1 MKKSL
6 ALALALIMVM
16 GCMSFAAAEGRTVTL
31 NRQNLQC
38 LHGIC
43 DVKSVDDK
51 KSTIALTYFITEEPQ
66 WENEPGR
73 YNGVDFIRLETDLG
87 IPCEGAAFARIGS
100 NDPLPVSNTTPY
112 PFYGSFLRSDGARHD
127 ELTLNWYGSKDEGG
141 ETVADTDNL
150 LYTDKITYDIIPAYR
165 PMPADAERIAVSGA
179 TISDGSVAFDA
190 APAEGT
196 TITVSRPNDYASYY
210 AVSTDGAEDTAGNS
224 TAETPASITV
234 SGLSAETPQKYTIK
248 WYSDEGEDKLLVGT
262 DTLTVSVRSE
272 DYYRFAPY
280 DTPVVIEEPDGTQ
293 ANITPEDGLLTSNSV
308 ELKYELTKEQWE
320 EVFYRYGEDN
330 RIFLPLWFYLPDS
343 AVKYYKSEYFGN
355 ESRPVDEDLKFLK
368 GVQYFDV
375 NLNEG
380 KGGYVAYKYFHEGL
394 VIAQVKYEGNNVIIE
409 PQSGKVSWLIKWLD
423 NDGNDHFH
431 RVTFDVNVSFS
442 GQGIKLTNASP
453 AINRVIFDGR
463 EGANGSYSDGTVRY
477 MLEETEGGFEYDTNG
492 RGKTTTRLV
501 RPSDNAV
508 SATVNGKEVTI
519 TDNAIELEVEARN
532 DKSMTEAFT
541 VCWLDEYGNTIKTE
555 RITISNCPTGAGV
568 PWQKYWAPIDSGRI
582 NVQDNGL
589 TSFFSYDNGK
599 LLFEVTDSNAGSLNA
614 NKLNELSQN
623 DLIYEITPPAGAVK
637 FRMSGQHSPLYDTYF
652 ADSTKQ
658 WLEKQ
663 PFEDCVFENDA
674 AKPYYYSFGKLFNR
688 TKVEGVYVYTVNN
701 TEVTFADIVIFQWY
715 DKDEKLIEVNG
726 KDGECF
732 YLIKEPYVK
741 TTTTAALTK
750 DPTEAVAK
758 PTIVISNS
766 ATGKVVTNGVLKT
779 EMPLQNAVDPNSDTR
794 YLYMKLTY
802 IDENTGLEVEPGTEG
817 AVVYLAYPDGMTY
830 EQAQGYTFKL
840 THYTDENH
848 VTHEEMKL
856 EATPYGLKFKT
867 NSFSPFL
874 LEWTPAASSPSHN
887 ESGGLSGVNI
897 TNLTNREISS
907 YRLGGGLLSFR
918 LGGSGAVTVTAD
930 GRVVTPDADGW
941 YTVPAN
947 ARIVV
952 DYPVMAL
959 PKTGDMPVWRWLPG
973 L

>member
-1 MKKSL
+1 MWYTHYITFSVIIQRFIANNAQNFIFHRFVFGIAEHHFHLIGGAANTAGHIRKVSEKKYFKSL
-6 ALALALIMVM
+6 
-16 GCMSFAAAEGRTVTL
+16 
-31 NRQNLQC
+31 
-38 LHGIC
+38 
-43 DVKSVDDK
+43 
-51 KSTIALTYFITEEPQ
+51 
-66 WENEPGR
+66 
-73 YNGVDFIRLETDLG
+73 YN
-87 IPCEGAAFARIGS
+87 
-100 NDPLPVSNTTPY
+100 
-112 PFYGSFLRSDGARHD
+112 
-127 ELTLNWYGSKDEGG
+127 
-141 ETVADTDNL
+141 
-150 LYTDKITYDIIPAYR
+150 
-165 PMPADAERIAVSGA
+165 ADAADDDCLEFLKNMKYMDDEENSFGVGLEIAGVRY
-179 TISDGSVAFDA
+179 DGNN
-190 APAEGT
+190 
-196 TITVSRPNDYASYY
+196 I
-210 AVSTDGAEDTAGNS
+210 
-224 TAETPASITV
+224 I
-234 SGLSAETPQKYTIK
+234 
-248 WYSDEGEDKLLVGT
+248 
-262 DTLTVSVRSE
+262 
-272 DYYRFAPY
+272 
-280 DTPVVIEEPDGTQ
+280 
-293 ANITPEDGLLTSNSV
+293 ITPKSCRESV
-308 ELKYELTKEQWE
+308 
-320 EVFYRYGEDN
+320 
-330 RIFLPLWFYLPDS
+330 
-343 AVKYYKSEYFGN
+343 
-355 ESRPVDEDLKFLK
+355 
-368 GVQYFDV
+368 
-375 NLNEG
+375 
-380 KGGYVAYKYFHEGL
+380 
-394 VIAQVKYEGNNVIIE
+394 
-409 PQSGKVSWLIKWLD
+409 LIKWQD
-423 NDGNDHFH
+423 NEGNDHFH

-453 AINRVIFDGR
+453 ANDRVKFDTQA
-463 EGANGSYSDGTVRY
+463 GANGSYSDGTVRY
-477 MLEETEGGFEYDTNG
+477 MLVHTADGFQYGSDG

-508 SATVNGKEVTI
+508 SATVNGKNVNISE
-519 TDNAIELEVEARN
+519 TDNAIQLTVDARN
-532 DKSMTEAFT
+532 DRSMTEAFT
-541 VCWLDEYGNTIKTE
+541 VCWLDEGGNTIKTE

-568 PWQKYWAPIDSGRI
+568 PWQNYWAPIGSGSI
-582 NVQDNGL
+582 NVQDRDL
-589 TSFFSYDNGK
+589 ISFFSYDNDGK
-599 LLFEVTDSNAGSLNA
+599 LLFKVTEKNAGALNA
-614 NKLNELSQN
+614 DKVDELSKNEL
-623 DLIYEITPPAGAVK
+623 ICEITPPEGAVK

-658 WLEKQ
+658 WLDSTELKDLEK
-663 PFEDCVFENDA
+663 EENGEL
-674 AKPYYYSFGKLFNR
+674 KPYYCFFDELFNR

-701 TEVTFADIVIFQWY
+701 TQVTFADIVIFQWY
-715 DKDEKLIEVNG
+715 DAEGKLIKVG
-726 KDGECF
+726 DKDGECF

-741 TTTTAALTK
+741 ISKTEALTE

-840 THYTDENH
+840 YHYTDENN

-856 EATPYGLKFKT
+856 EATPYGLRFKT
-867 NSFSPFL
+867 TSFSPFL

-907 YRLGGGLLSFR
+907 YRLGGGLFSFR

>member
-16 GCMSFAAAEGRTVTL
+16 GCMSFAAAEGRTVTDMTGSSDIQSTYKITESTEA
-31 NRQNLQC
+31 N
-38 LHGIC
+38 
-43 DVKSVDDK
+43 KASVQ
-51 KSTIALTYFITEEPQ
+51 LTYFADDSAWQTDP
-66 WENEPGR
+66 ENSK
-73 YNGVDFIRLETDLG
+73 FIQIRANL
-87 IPCEGAAFARIGS
+87 AAPNAEARFVQ
-100 NDPLPVSNTTPY
+100 L
-112 PFYGSFLRSDGARHD
+112 LRSDGEKIGDGPSPLKEEGNTYYFEYSYRFD
-127 ELTLNWYGSKDEGG
+127 KGRDTFQKLTLEWYDESG
-141 ETVADTDNL
+141 EGKNL
-150 LYTDKITYDIIPAYR
+150 LYTDDFTCTLVLTSAKH
-165 PMPADAERIAVSGA
+165 ADAERIAVSGA

-190 APAEGT
+190 APAEET
-196 TITVSRPNDYASYY
+196 TITVFRPNDYASYY
-210 AVSTDGAEDTAGNS
+210 AVSTDGAEGSSTAGES
-224 TAETPASITV
+224 AGITV
-234 SGLSAETPQKYTIK
+234 SDLSAGSSKTYTIK
-248 WYSDEGEDKLLVGT
+248 WYSGEGENKFLVGT
-262 DTLTVSVRSE
+262 DTLTVSVRPE
-272 DYYRFAPY
+272 GYYRFAPY
-280 DTPVVIEEPDGTQ
+280 KTPVVIEKSDGTQ
-293 ANITPEDGLLTSNSV
+293 ANITPEGGFLPATSV

-320 EVFYRYGEDN
+320 EVFYKYGEDN
-330 RIFLPLWFYLPDS
+330 RIFLPLWFYLPGK
-343 AVKYYKSEYFGN
+343 AVDYFKIEYFDD
-355 ESRPVDEDLKFLK
+355 ESRPVEEDLKFLK
-368 GVQYFDV
+368 DAQYFNV

-380 KGGYVAYKYFHEGL
+380 EGGYDEYKYFHEGL

-423 NDGNDHFH
+423 DKNVDHFH
-431 RVTFDVNVSFS
+431 RVTFDVKVSFS

-519 TDNAIELEVEARN
+519 TDNAIELTVEARN
-532 DKSMTEAFT
+532 DQSMTEAFT

-568 PWQKYWAPIDSGRI
+568 PWQKYWAPIGSGRI
-582 NVQDNGL
+582 KVQDQRL
-589 TSFFSYDNGK
+589 ASFFSYDNDGK
-599 LLFEVTDSNAGSLNA
+599 LLFEVTDSNAGTLDVDKVDELS
-614 NKLNELSQN
+614 KNEL
-623 DLIYEITPPAGAVK
+623 ICEITPPAGAK
-637 FRMSGQHSPLYDTYF
+637 YFKMSGQHSPLYDTYF

-674 AKPYYYSFGKLFNR
+674 AKPYYCFFDELFNR

-715 DKDEKLIEVNG
+715 DENKEIIK
-726 KDGECF
+726 GEYF

-741 TTTTAALTK
+741 TTTKAALTE
-750 DPTEAVAK
+750 DPTKAVAK

-766 ATGKVVTNGVLKT
+766 ATGEVVTNGVLKT

-802 IDENTGLEVEPGTEG
+802 IDESTGLEVEPGTEG

-840 THYTDENH
+840 YHYTDENH

-856 EATPYGLKFKT
+856 EATPYGLRFKT
-867 NSFSPFL
+867 TSFSPFL

-907 YRLGGGLLSFR
+907 YRLGGGLFSFR

>member
-1 MKKSL
+1 MKRSL

-16 GCMSFAAAEGRTVTL
+16 GCMSFAAAEGDRMVTGMTGSSSIRSTYKITESTEA
-31 NRQNLQC
+31 NRA
-38 LHGIC
+38 
-43 DVKSVDDK
+43 SVQ
-51 KSTIALTYFITEEPQ
+51 LTYFAGDSAWQ
-66 WENEPGR
+66 
-73 YNGVDFIRLETDLG
+73 TDLDNNQYISVQAKLAAPTSNANYVQWSNGSRTG
-87 IPCEGAAFARIGS
+87 ILELVTGTDG
-100 NDPLPVSNTTPY
+100 NKY
-112 PFYGSFLRSDGARHD
+112 YGYSYRFDKGRDTFQK
-127 ELTLNWYGSKDEGG
+127 LTLEWYDESG
-141 ETVADTDNL
+141 EGKNL
-150 LYTDKITYDIIPAYR
+150 LYTDDFTCTLVLTSAKH
-165 PMPADAERIAVSGA
+165 ADAERIAVSGA

-210 AVSTDGAEDTAGNS
+210 AVSTDGAEGNS
-224 TAETPASITV
+224 TAGESAGITV
-234 SGLSAETPQKYTIK
+234 SGLSAGSSKTYTIK
-248 WYSDEGEDKLLVGT
+248 WYSGEGENKFLVGT
-262 DTLTVSVRSE
+262 DTLTVSVRPE
-272 DYYRFAPY
+272 GYYSFATY
-280 DTPVVIEEPDGTQ
+280 NTPVVIEEPVTGAQT
-293 ANITPEDGLLTSNSV
+293 NITPEDGFLTSNSV
-308 ELKYELTKEQWE
+308 ELNYNLTKEQWE
-320 EVFYRYGEDN
+320 EVFYKYGEDN
-330 RIFLPLWFYLPDS
+330 RIFLPLWFYLPGS
-343 AVKYYKSEYFGN
+343 AKDYFKIEYFGN
-355 ESRPVDEDLKFLK
+355 ESRPVEEDLKFLK
-368 GVQYFDV
+368 DAQYFNA
-375 NLNEG
+375 NLIVG
-380 KGGYVAYKYFHEGL
+380 KDGYEDYKYFHEGL

-423 NDGNDHFH
+423 DKNVDHFH
-431 RVTFDVNVSFS
+431 RVTFDVNISS
-442 GQGIKLTNASP
+442 SDTGIKLTNASP
-453 AINRVIFDGR
+453 ANDRVKFDGR
-463 EGANGSYSDGTVRY
+463 EGAKGSYSDGTVRY
-477 MLEETEGGFEYDTNG
+477 MLVHTADGFQYGSDG

-508 SATVNGKEVTI
+508 SATVNGENVNI
-519 TDNAIELEVEARN
+519 SETDNAIELEVEARN
-532 DKSMTEAFT
+532 NQSMTEAFT
-541 VCWLDEYGNTIKTE
+541 VCWLDKDNKIIKTE
-555 RITISNCPTGAGV
+555 RITISNCPTGAET
-568 PWQKYWAPIDSGRI
+568 PWQKYWAPIDSDSI
-582 NVQDNGL
+582 NVQDKNL
-589 TSFFSYDNGK
+589 TSFFSYDDDGK
-599 LLFEVTDSNAGSLNA
+599 LLFELTDSKAGALDVD
-614 NKLNELSQN
+614 KVDKLSQN
-623 DLIYEITPPAGAVK
+623 ELIYEITPPAGAVK

-658 WLEKQ
+658 WLDSTELKDLEK
-663 PFEDCVFENDA
+663 EENGEL
-674 AKPYYYSFGKLFNR
+674 KPYYYSFGKLFNR

-715 DKDEKLIEVNG
+715 KDDGTLIKAG
-726 KDGECF
+726 DKDGECF

-766 ATGKVVTNGVLKT
+766 ATGEVVTNGVLKT

-840 THYTDENH
+840 YHYTDENN

-856 EATPYGLKFKT
+856 EATPYGLRFNT
-867 NSFSPFL
+867 TSFSPFL

-907 YRLGGGLLSFR
+907 YRLGGGLFSFR

>member
-16 GCMSFAAAEGRTVTL
+16 GCMSFAAAEGDRTVTDMTSSYP
-31 NRQNLQC
+31 
-38 LHGIC
+38 GIQSTYIIE
-43 DVKSVDDK
+43 KTEDDK
-51 KSTIALTYFITEEPQ
+51 ASVQLTYFADDSAWQ
-66 WENEPGR
+66 
-73 YNGVDFIRLETDLG
+73 TDSNNQYISVQAKL
-87 IPCEGAAFARIGS
+87 AAPS
-100 NDPLPVSNTTPY
+100 NQANYVQL
-112 PFYGSFLRSDGARHD
+112 LRSNGDKIGDLVYLGDSISYYGYSYQFDKGR
-127 ELTLNWYGSKDEGG
+127 ETFQNLKLEWY
-141 ETVADTDNL
+141 DTNEDNKPP
-150 LYTDKITYDIIPAYR
+150 LYTDDFTCTLVLTSAKPA
-165 PMPADAERIAVSGA
+165 EKNRIYVSGA

-190 APAEGT
+190 VPAEGT
-196 TITVSRPNDYASYY
+196 TITVSRPNDYASSYT
-210 AVSTDGAEDTAGNS
+210 VSEGADGAEGSSTAGES
-224 TAETPASITV
+224 ASITV
-234 SGLSAETPQKYTIK
+234 SGLSVGSSKTYTIR
-248 WYSDEGEDKLLVGT
+248 WYSVENENKFLVGT
-262 DTLTVSVRSE
+262 DTLTVSVRPK
-272 DYYRFAPY
+272 DYYRFTPY

-320 EVFYRYGEDN
+320 EVFYKYGEDN

-355 ESRPVDEDLKFLK
+355 ESRRVEEDLNFLK

-375 NLNEG
+375 GLNDGEG
-380 KGGYVAYKYFHEGL
+380 DYGGYKSFHEGL

-453 AINRVIFDGR
+453 ANDRVKFDTQA
-463 EGANGSYSDGTVRY
+463 GANGSYSDGTVRY
-477 MLEETEGGFEYDTNG
+477 MLADDFGYNTNG
-492 RGKTTTRLV
+492 KTFTKLV

-508 SATVNGKEVTI
+508 SATVNGKNVNISE
-519 TDNAIELEVEARN
+519 TDNAIQLTVDARN
-532 DKSMTEAFT
+532 DQSMTEAFT
-541 VCWLDEYGNTIKTE
+541 VCWLDEGGNTIKTE

-568 PWQKYWAPIDSGRI
+568 PWQNYWAPIDRGRI
-582 NVQDNGL
+582 KVRDQRL
-589 TSFFSYDNGK
+589 TSFFSYDNDGK
-599 LLFEVTDSNAGSLNA
+599 LLFKVTEKNAGALNVD
-614 NKLNELSQN
+614 KVDELSQN
-623 DLIYEITPPAGAVK
+623 ELICEITPPEGAAYFK
-637 FRMSGQHSPLYDTYF
+637 MSGQHSPLYDSYF
-652 ADSTKQ
+652 ADSTKE

-663 PFEDCVFENDA
+663 PFEDCKLENGKL
-674 AKPYYYSFGKLFNR
+674 KPYYCFFDELFNR

-715 DKDEKLIEVNG
+715 DENKEIIK
-726 KDGECF
+726 GEYF

-741 TTTTAALTK
+741 ISKTEALTE
-750 DPTEAVAK
+750 DPTEAVEK
-758 PTIVISNS
+758 PTIVISDS

-840 THYTDENH
+840 YHYTDENN

-856 EATPYGLKFKT
+856 EATPYGLRFKT
-867 NSFSPFL
+867 TSFSPFL

>member
-6 ALALALIMVM
+6 ALVLALIMVM
-16 GCMSFAAAEGRTVTL
+16 GCMSFAAAEGEQFTDFNGTVTL
-31 NRQNLQC
+31 SKLE
-38 LHGIC
+38 GG
-43 DVKSVDDK
+43 
-51 KSTIALTYFITEEPQ
+51 TEEITLT
-66 WENEPGR
+66 G
-73 YNGVDFIRLETDLG
+73 
-87 IPCEGAAFARIGS
+87 
-100 NDPLPVSNTTPY
+100 NTFT
-112 PFYGSFLRSDGARHD
+112 H
-127 ELTLNWYGSKDEGG
+127 
-141 ETVADTDNL
+141 
-150 LYTDKITYDIIPAYR
+150 TYDL
-165 PMPADAERIAVSGA
+165 
-179 TISDGSVAFDA
+179 
-190 APAEGT
+190 
-196 TITVSRPNDYASYY
+196 
-210 AVSTDGAEDTAGNS
+210 TDS
-224 TAETPASITV
+224 
-234 SGLSAETPQKYTIK
+234 
-248 WYSDEGEDKLLVGT
+248 
-262 DTLTVSVRSE
+262 
-272 DYYRFAPY
+272 
-280 DTPVVIEEPDGTQ
+280 
-293 ANITPEDGLLTSNSV
+293 
-308 ELKYELTKEQWE
+308 QWE
-320 EVFYRYGEDN
+320 EAFYNCGEDN
-330 RIFLPLWFYLPDS
+330 GIYLTARFTLPNGEK
-343 AVKYYKSEYFGN
+343 KYFKSLYNADAADDDCLE
-355 ESRPVDEDLKFLK
+355 FLK
-368 GVQYFDV
+368 NMKYMDDEENSFGV
-375 NLNEG
+375 
-380 KGGYVAYKYFHEGL
+380 GL
-394 VIAQVKYEGNNVIIE
+394 EIAGVRYDGNNIIITPKSCRE
-409 PQSGKVSWLIKWLD
+409 SVLIKRQD
-423 NDGNDHFH
+423 NEGNDHFH
-431 RVTFDVNVSFS
+431 RVTFDVTVSSS

-453 AINRVIFDGR
+453 ANDRVKFDGR
-463 EGANGSYSDGTVRY
+463 EGAKGSYSDGTVRY
-477 MLEETEGGFEYDTNG
+477 MLADDFGYNTNG
-492 RGKTTTRLV
+492 KTFTKLV
-501 RPSDNAV
+501 RPSDNAKK
-508 SATVNGKEVTI
+508 ATVNGEPATI
-519 TDNAIELEVEARN
+519 GADNAIELEVEARN
-532 DKSMTEAFT
+532 DQSMTEAFT
-541 VCWLDEYGNTIKTE
+541 VCWLDEDNKIIKTE

-568 PWQKYWAPIDSGRI
+568 PWQKHWAPIDSKRI

-623 DLIYEITPPAGAVK
+623 DLIYEITPPEGAK
-637 FRMSGQHSPLYDTYF
+637 YFRMSGQHSPLYDSSF

-663 PFEDCVFENDA
+663 PFEECVFENDA

-688 TKVEGVYVYTVNN
+688 TRVEGVYVYTVNN
-701 TEVTFADIVIFQWY
+701 TQVTFADIVIFQWY
-715 DKDEKLIEVNG
+715 DEDEKLIEVNG

-802 IDENTGLEVEPGTEG
+802 IDESTGLEVEPGTEG

-840 THYTDENH
+840 YHYTDENH

-856 EATPYGLKFKT
+856 EATPYGLRFKT
-867 NSFSPFL
+867 TSFSPFL
-874 LEWTPAASSPSHN
+874 LEWTPASSSPSHN

-907 YRLGGGLLSFR
+907 YRLGGGLFSFR

>member
-16 GCMSFAAAEGRTVTL
+16 GCMSFAAAAGEQEFTAFGGEVTLSKTEGGEETITIDSTNPVATVTL
-31 NRQNLQC
+31 
-38 LHGIC
+38 
-43 DVKSVDDK
+43 D
-51 KSTIALTYFITEEPQ
+51 
-66 WENEPGR
+66 
-73 YNGVDFIRLETDLG
+73 
-87 IPCEGAAFARIGS
+87 
-100 NDPLPVSNTTPY
+100 
-112 PFYGSFLRSDGARHD
+112 YGSFTA
-127 ELTLNWYGSKDEGG
+127 KD
-141 ETVADTDNL
+141 
-150 LYTDKITYDIIPAYR
+150 
-165 PMPADAERIAVSGA
+165 
-179 TISDGSVAFDA
+179 
-190 APAEGT
+190 
-196 TITVSRPNDYASYY
+196 
-210 AVSTDGAEDTAGNS
+210 
-224 TAETPASITV
+224 
-234 SGLSAETPQKYTIK
+234 
-248 WYSDEGEDKLLVGT
+248 
-262 DTLTVSVRSE
+262 
-272 DYYRFAPY
+272 
-280 DTPVVIEEPDGTQ
+280 
-293 ANITPEDGLLTSNSV
+293 
-308 ELKYELTKEQWE
+308 WE
-320 EVFYRYGEDN
+320 EAFYNCGEDN
-330 RIFLPLWFYLPDS
+330 GIYLTARFTLPNGEK
-343 AVKYYKSEYFGN
+343 KYFKSLYNADAADDDCLE
-355 ESRPVDEDLKFLK
+355 FLK
-368 GVQYFDV
+368 NMKYMDDEENSFGV
-375 NLNEG
+375 
-380 KGGYVAYKYFHEGL
+380 GL
-394 VIAQVKYEGNNVIIE
+394 EIAGVRYDGNNIIITPKSCRE
-409 PQSGKVSWLIKWLD
+409 SVLIKRQD
-423 NDGNDHFH
+423 NEGNDHFH
-431 RVTFDVNVSFS
+431 RVTFDVTVSSS

-453 AINRVIFDGR
+453 ANDRVKFDGR
-463 EGANGSYSDGTVRY
+463 EGAKGSYSDGTVRY
-477 MLEETEGGFEYDTNG
+477 MLEETEGGFQYGSDG
-492 RGKTTTRLV
+492 RGETTTKLV

-532 DKSMTEAFT
+532 DQSMTEAFT
-541 VCWLDEYGNTIKTE
+541 VCWLDEDNKIIKTE
-555 RITISNCPTGAGV
+555 RITISNCPTGAET
-568 PWQKYWAPIDSGRI
+568 PWQKYWAPIDRDSI
-582 NVQDNGL
+582 NVQDEDL
-589 TSFFSYDNGK
+589 TRFFSYDNNGK
-599 LLFEVTDSNAGSLNA
+599 LLFKVTDSNAGALDVD
-614 NKLNELSQN
+614 KVDKLSQN
-623 DLIYEITPPAGAVK
+623 ELIYEITPPAGAVK
-637 FRMSGQHSPLYDTYF
+637 FRMSGQHSPLYDTFF

-688 TKVEGVYVYTVNN
+688 TQVEGVNIYTVNN

-715 DKDEKLIEVNG
+715 DENKEIIK
-726 KDGECF
+726 GEYF

-741 TTTTAALTK
+741 ISKTEALTE
-750 DPTEAVAK
+750 DPTEAVAE

-802 IDENTGLEVEPGTEG
+802 IDESTGLEVEPGTEG

-840 THYTDENH
+840 YHYTDENH

-856 EATPYGLKFKT
+856 EATPYGLRFKT
-867 NSFSPFL
+867 TSFSPFL

>member
-1 MKKSL
+1 MKRSL

-16 GCMSFAAAEGRTVTL
+16 GCMSFAAAEGEQEFTAFGGEVTLSKTEGGEETITIDSTNPVATVTL
-31 NRQNLQC
+31 
-38 LHGIC
+38 
-43 DVKSVDDK
+43 D
-51 KSTIALTYFITEEPQ
+51 
-66 WENEPGR
+66 
-73 YNGVDFIRLETDLG
+73 
-87 IPCEGAAFARIGS
+87 
-100 NDPLPVSNTTPY
+100 
-112 PFYGSFLRSDGARHD
+112 YGSFTA
-127 ELTLNWYGSKDEGG
+127 KD
-141 ETVADTDNL
+141 
-150 LYTDKITYDIIPAYR
+150 
-165 PMPADAERIAVSGA
+165 
-179 TISDGSVAFDA
+179 
-190 APAEGT
+190 
-196 TITVSRPNDYASYY
+196 
-210 AVSTDGAEDTAGNS
+210 
-224 TAETPASITV
+224 
-234 SGLSAETPQKYTIK
+234 
-248 WYSDEGEDKLLVGT
+248 
-262 DTLTVSVRSE
+262 
-272 DYYRFAPY
+272 
-280 DTPVVIEEPDGTQ
+280 
-293 ANITPEDGLLTSNSV
+293 
-308 ELKYELTKEQWE
+308 WE
-320 EVFYRYGEDN
+320 EAFYNCGEDN
-330 RIFLPLWFYLPDS
+330 GIYLTARFTLPNGEK
-343 AVKYYKSEYFGN
+343 KYFKSLYNADAADDDCLE
-355 ESRPVDEDLKFLK
+355 FLK
-368 GVQYFDV
+368 NMKYMDDEENSFGV
-375 NLNEG
+375 
-380 KGGYVAYKYFHEGL
+380 GL
-394 VIAQVKYEGNNVIIE
+394 EIAGVRYDGNNIIITPKSCRE
-409 PQSGKVSWLIKWLD
+409 SVLIKWQD
-423 NDGNDHFH
+423 NEGNDHFH

-453 AINRVIFDGR
+453 ANDRVKFDTQA
-463 EGANGSYSDGTVRY
+463 GANGSYSDGTVRY
-477 MLEETEGGFEYDTNG
+477 MLVHTADGFQYGSDG

-508 SATVNGKEVTI
+508 SATVNGKNVNISE
-519 TDNAIELEVEARN
+519 TDNAIQLTVDARN
-532 DKSMTEAFT
+532 DRSMTEAFT
-541 VCWLDEYGNTIKTE
+541 VCWLDEGGNTIKTE

-568 PWQKYWAPIDSGRI
+568 PWQNYWAPIGSGSI
-582 NVQDNGL
+582 NVQDRDL
-589 TSFFSYDNGK
+589 ISFFSYDNDGK
-599 LLFEVTDSNAGSLNA
+599 LLFKVTEKNAGALNA
-614 NKLNELSQN
+614 DKVDELSKNEL
-623 DLIYEITPPAGAVK
+623 ICEITPPEGAVK

-658 WLEKQ
+658 WLDSTELKDLEK
-663 PFEDCVFENDA
+663 EENGEL
-674 AKPYYYSFGKLFNR
+674 KPYYCFFDELFNR

-701 TEVTFADIVIFQWY
+701 TQVTFADIVIFQWY
-715 DKDEKLIEVNG
+715 DAEGKLIKVG
-726 KDGECF
+726 DKDGECF

-741 TTTTAALTK
+741 ISKTEALTE

-840 THYTDENH
+840 YHYTDENN

-856 EATPYGLKFKT
+856 EATPYGLRFKT
-867 NSFSPFL
+867 TSFSPFL

>member
-16 GCMSFAAAEGRTVTL
+16 GCMSFAAAEGDRTVTDMTSSYP
-31 NRQNLQC
+31 
-38 LHGIC
+38 GIQSTYIIE
-43 DVKSVDDK
+43 KTEDDK
-51 KSTIALTYFITEEPQ
+51 ASVQLTYFADDSAWQ
-66 WENEPGR
+66 
-73 YNGVDFIRLETDLG
+73 TDSNNQYISVQAKL
-87 IPCEGAAFARIGS
+87 AAPS
-100 NDPLPVSNTTPY
+100 NQANYVQL
-112 PFYGSFLRSDGARHD
+112 LRSNGDKIGDLVYLGDSISYYGYSYQFDKGR
-127 ELTLNWYGSKDEGG
+127 ETFQNLKLEWY
-141 ETVADTDNL
+141 DTNEDNKPP
-150 LYTDKITYDIIPAYR
+150 LYTDDFTCTLVLTSAKPA
-165 PMPADAERIAVSGA
+165 EKNRIYVSGA

-190 APAEGT
+190 VPAEGT
-196 TITVSRPNDYASYY
+196 TITVSRPNDYASSYT
-210 AVSTDGAEDTAGNS
+210 VSEGADGAEGSSTAGES
-224 TAETPASITV
+224 ASITV
-234 SGLSAETPQKYTIK
+234 SGLSVGSSKTYTIR
-248 WYSDEGEDKLLVGT
+248 WYSVENENKFLVGT
-262 DTLTVSVRSE
+262 DTLTVSVRPK
-272 DYYRFAPY
+272 DYYRFTPY

-320 EVFYRYGEDN
+320 EVFYKYGEDN

-355 ESRPVDEDLKFLK
+355 ESRRVEEDLNFLK

-375 NLNEG
+375 GLNDGEG
-380 KGGYVAYKYFHEGL
+380 DYGGYKSFHEGL

-453 AINRVIFDGR
+453 ANDRVKFDTQA
-463 EGANGSYSDGTVRY
+463 GANGSYSDGTVRY
-477 MLEETEGGFEYDTNG
+477 MLADDFGYNTNG
-492 RGKTTTRLV
+492 KTFTKLV

-508 SATVNGKEVTI
+508 SATVNGKNVNISE
-519 TDNAIELEVEARN
+519 TDNAIQLTVDARN
-532 DKSMTEAFT
+532 DQSMTEAFT
-541 VCWLDEYGNTIKTE
+541 VCWLDEGGNTIKTE

-568 PWQKYWAPIDSGRI
+568 PWQNYWAPIDRGRI
-582 NVQDNGL
+582 KVRDQRL
-589 TSFFSYDNGK
+589 TSFFSYDNDGK
-599 LLFEVTDSNAGSLNA
+599 LLFKVTEKNAGALNVD
-614 NKLNELSQN
+614 KVDELSQN
-623 DLIYEITPPAGAVK
+623 ELICEITPPEGAAYFK
-637 FRMSGQHSPLYDTYF
+637 MSGQHSPLYDSYF
-652 ADSTKQ
+652 ADSTKE

-663 PFEDCVFENDA
+663 PFEDCKLENGKL
-674 AKPYYYSFGKLFNR
+674 KPYYCFFDELFNR

-715 DKDEKLIEVNG
+715 DENKEIIK
-726 KDGECF
+726 GEYF

-741 TTTTAALTK
+741 ISKTEALTE
-750 DPTEAVAK
+750 DPTEAVEK
-758 PTIVISNS
+758 PTIVISDS

-840 THYTDENH
+840 YHYTDENN

-856 EATPYGLKFKT
+856 EATPYGLRFKT
-867 NSFSPFL
+867 TSFSPFL

-887 ESGGLSGVNI
+887 ESGGLSGMNI

>member
-6 ALALALIMVM
+6 ALALTLIMVM
-16 GCMSFAAAEGRTVTL
+16 GCMSFAAAAGDRMVTGMTGSSSIRSTYKITESTEA
-31 NRQNLQC
+31 NRA
-38 LHGIC
+38 
-43 DVKSVDDK
+43 SVQ
-51 KSTIALTYFITEEPQ
+51 LTYFAGDSAWQ
-66 WENEPGR
+66 
-73 YNGVDFIRLETDLG
+73 TDLDNNQY
-87 IPCEGAAFARIGS
+87 ISVQAKLAAPKADARFVQ
-100 NDPLPVSNTTPY
+100 L
-112 PFYGSFLRSDGARHD
+112 LRSDGEKIGDLVHLGDSISYYEYSYRFD
-127 ELTLNWYGSKDEGG
+127 KGRDTFQNLKLKWYDKNDDSK
-141 ETVADTDNL
+141 NL
-150 LYTDKITYDIIPAYR
+150 LYTDDFTCTLVLTSAK
-165 PMPADAERIAVSGA
+165 PADAERITVSGA
-179 TISDGSVAFDA
+179 KVSDGSVAFDA
-190 APAEGT
+190 APAGET
-196 TITVSRPNDYASYY
+196 TITVFRPNDYASSYT
-210 AVSTDGAEDTAGNS
+210 VSTDGAEGNS
-224 TAETPASITV
+224 TAGESAGITV
-234 SGLSAETPQKYTIK
+234 SGLSAGSSKTYTIK
-248 WYSDEGEDKLLVGT
+248 WYSGEGDDKFLVGT
-262 DTLTVSVRSE
+262 DTLTVSVLPE
-272 DYYRFAPY
+272 GYYRFTPY
-280 DTPVVIEEPDGTQ
+280 DTPVVIEKSDGTQ
-293 ANITPEDGLLTSNSV
+293 ANITPEDGFLTSNSV
-308 ELKYELTKEQWE
+308 ELNYNLTKEQWE
-320 EVFYRYGEDN
+320 EVFYKYGEDN
-330 RIFLPLWFYLPDS
+330 RIFLPLWFYLPGS
-343 AVKYYKSEYFGN
+343 AEDYFKIENFGN
-355 ESRPVDEDLKFLK
+355 ESRPVDEDLNFLK

-375 NLNEG
+375 GLNDGEG
-380 KGGYVAYKYFHEGL
+380 DYGGYKSFHEGL

-453 AINRVIFDGR
+453 ANDRVKFDTQA
-463 EGANGSYSDGTVRY
+463 GANGSYSDGTVRY
-477 MLEETEGGFEYDTNG
+477 MLADDFGYNTNG
-492 RGKTTTRLV
+492 KTFTKLV

-508 SATVNGKEVTI
+508 SATVNGKNVNISE
-519 TDNAIELEVEARN
+519 TDNAIQLTVDARN
-532 DKSMTEAFT
+532 DRSMTEAFT

-568 PWQKYWAPIDSGRI
+568 PWQKHWAPIGSGSI
-582 NVQDNGL
+582 NVQDRDL
-589 TSFFSYDNGK
+589 ISFFSYDNDGK
-599 LLFEVTDSNAGSLNA
+599 LLFKVTEKNAGALNA
-614 NKLNELSQN
+614 DKVDELSKNEL
-623 DLIYEITPPAGAVK
+623 ICEITPPEGAVK

-658 WLEKQ
+658 WLDSTELKDLEK
-663 PFEDCVFENDA
+663 EENGEL
-674 AKPYYYSFGKLFNR
+674 KPYYCFFDELFNR

-840 THYTDENH
+840 YHYTDENH
-848 VTHEEMKL
+848 VTHEEMEL
-856 EATPYGLKFKT
+856 EATPYGLRFKT
-867 NSFSPFL
+867 TSFSPFL

-907 YRLGGGLLSFR
+907 YRLGGGLFSFR

-930 GRVVTPDADGW
+930 GMVVTPDADGW

-952 DYPVMAL
+952 DNSVMAL

>member
-196 TITVSRPNDYASYY
+196 TITVSRPNEYASSYT
-210 AVSTDGAEDTAGNS
+210 VSEGADGAEGNS
-224 TAETPASITV
+224 TAGDPASITV
-234 SGLSAETPQKYTIK
+234 SGLSAGSSKTYTIR
-248 WYSDEGEDKLLVGT
+248 WYSGENEKKFLVGT
-262 DTLTVSVRSE
+262 DTLTVSVRPE
-272 DYYRFAPY
+272 DYYSFTAY
-280 DTPVVIEEPDGTQ
+280 DTPVVIEKSDGTP
-293 ANITPEDGLLTSNSV
+293 ANITPEGGFLPTTSV
-308 ELKYELTKEQWE
+308 ELNYNLTEEQWE
-320 EVFYRYGEDN
+320 EVFYKYGEDN
-330 RIFLPLWFYLPDS
+330 HIFLPLWFYLPGS

-355 ESRPVDEDLKFLK
+355 ESGSVDEDLQMLK
-368 GVQYFDV
+368 DAQYFGFK
-375 NLNEG
+375 LNDGE
-380 KGGYVAYKYFHEGL
+380 GGYGGYKYFHEGL

-409 PQSGKVSWLIKWLD
+409 PQSGKVSWLIKWQD
-423 NDGNDHFH
+423 NEGNDHFH
-431 RVTFDVNVSFS
+431 RVTFDVTVSSS

-453 AINRVIFDGR
+453 TINRVIFDGR
-463 EGANGSYSDGTVRY
+463 EGAKGSYSDGTVRY
-477 MLEETEGGFEYDTNG
+477 MLGEGFNYVSN
-492 RGKTTTRLV
+492 TTTTTKLIH
-501 RPSDNAV
+501 PSTDATR
-508 SATVNGKEVTI
+508 ATVNGETAPI
-519 TDNAIELEVEARN
+519 SETDGAIELKLEARN
-532 DKSMTEAFT
+532 NQSMTEAFT
-541 VCWLDEYGNTIKTE
+541 VCWLDADNKIIKTE
-555 RITISNCPTGAGV
+555 RITISNCPAGAGV
-568 PWQKYWAPIDSGRI
+568 PWQNIWAPIDSKRI

-599 LLFEVTDSNAGSLNA
+599 LLFKVTDSNAVSLNA
-614 NKLNELSQN
+614 DKLNELSQN
-623 DLIYEITPPAGAVK
+623 ELIYEITPPEGAK
-637 FRMSGQHSPLYDTYF
+637 YFRMSGQHSPLYDSSF
-652 ADSTKQ
+652 ADSTKE

-663 PFEDCVFENDA
+663 PFENCVFEDGA
-674 AKPYYYSFGKLFNR
+674 AEPYYYSFGKLFNR
-688 TKVEGVYVYTVNN
+688 TQVEGVYVYTVNN
-701 TEVTFADIVIFQWY
+701 TQVTFADIVIFQWY
-715 DKDEKLIEVNG
+715 DEDENLI
-726 KDGECF
+726 KGEYF
-732 YLIKEPYVK
+732 YLVKNPYVR
-741 TTTTAALTK
+741 TVETDALST
-750 DPTEAVAK
+750 DPTA
-758 PTIVISNS
+758 P
-766 ATGKVVTNGVLKT
+766 VTNPTLVASDSKGKEVLRA
-779 EMPLQNAVDPNSDTR
+779 EIPLQEDVDQNSNTK
-794 YLYMKLTY
+794 YQYIKLTY
-802 IDENTGLEVEPGTEG
+802 IDKETGLEVEPGTEG
-817 AVVYLAYPDGMTY
+817 ADVYLPYPEGMTY